1 MCCQDAKGCLLLSLS
16 RWTCAGCIIPPFP
29 LWKAFEAGSMC
40 ALDERLGGDRLASRR
55 PLSSAQNF
63 GSANCHV
70 RSKTALL
77 LGLLHAQIENSLN
90 RTKML
95 DAACCTAQIPLI
107 IAFPSHS
114 TTKWP
119 CHIAINPPK
128 PTSKKTDKHAFREC
142 SASFAALL
150 ASSSSACQT
159 LRSYYFPKNVNF
171 LRSSQ

>member
-16 RWTCAGCIIPPFP
+16 KWTCAGCIAPSFPP
-29 LWKAFEAGSMC
+29 WKAFEAGSMC

-55 PLSSAQNF
+55 PLGSAQNF

-70 RSKTALL
+70 RSKTTLL
-77 LGLLHAQIENSLN
+77 LGLLHAEIENSLN

-128 PTSKKTDKHAFREC
+128 PTSKTQISMPSE
-142 SASFAALL
+142 SV
-150 ASSSSACQT
+150 Q
-159 LRSYYFPKNVNF
+159 LRSRPCWPRAVRLVKPSAATAS
-171 LRSSQ
+171 RKT